1 MLYNYGLQ
9 KVTNVELTPKS
20 KWDSRFL
27 KKSNCLLSCIYSV
40 TYVGLNTFFMKI
52 LFLCSGGNSCRSLI
66 AKTIMES
73 FDSGIEVYSAGM
85 RPIAELN
92 QLAFDVM
99 SGFGMDMIKDG
110 IQIIAEHQNIEFDY
124 VITVGEGTQEEY
136 GSLPLNYKRKL
147 HLGFVDP
154 EKEIGTE
161 AEQHTAYCHFID
173 EVKTELDYFYH
184 RILKRKVVD

>member
-1 MLYNYGLQ
+1 
-9 KVTNVELTPKS
+9 
-20 KWDSRFL
+20 
-27 KKSNCLLSCIYSV
+27 
-40 TYVGLNTFFMKI
+40 
-52 LFLCSGGNSCRSLI
+52 
-66 AKTIMES
+66 MES

-85 RPIAELN
+85 NPIAELN

-99 SGFGMDMIKDG
+99 SGIGMHMKKDG
-110 IQIIAEHQNIEFDY
+110 IQMLAVLQDIEFDY

-154 EKEIGTE
+154 EKAKATE
-161 AEQHTAYCHFID
+161 AEQHTAYCHFIE

>member
-1 MLYNYGLQ
+1 
-9 KVTNVELTPKS
+9 
-20 KWDSRFL
+20 
-27 KKSNCLLSCIYSV
+27 
-40 TYVGLNTFFMKI
+40 
-52 LFLCSGGNSCRSLI
+52 
-66 AKTIMES
+66 MES
-73 FDSGIEVYSAGM
+73 FDGGIEVYSAGM
-85 RPIAELN
+85 RPITELN

-99 SGFGMDMIKDG
+99 SGLGMDMKKDG
-110 IQIIAEHQNIEFDY
+110 IQMLAVLRDIELDY

-154 EKEIGTE
+154 EKAKGTE
-161 AEQHTAYCHFID
+161 AELHTAYCHFIE